1 MAGIFAGTSRVT
13 ISGTYKD
20 TSRDLTVPTTPIG
33 LQYPQ
38 TWVAGSGYR
47 IFEDTI
53 TLVANTPQTLNLES
67 LTDMYGDTLTFALV
81 HAILIHNNSVT
92 SGELLEVSGDW
103 VLEQLMADWVDDAVK
118 ETVDPSGDFYRTSP
132 VDGYGVE
139 SGTGDHYH
147 ELTLDPLTKGF
158 TIDLV
163 IWGTE

>member
-1 MAGIFAGTSRVT
+1 MAGIFSGTSQLT

-20 TSRDLTVPTTPIG
+20 TSRDLTIPTTPIG
-33 LQYPQ
+33 LHYPQ
-38 TWVAGSGYR
+38 TWAAGSGYR

-53 TLVANTPQTLNLES
+53 TLVANTPQTLDLES

-81 HAILIHNNSVT
+81 HAIFIHNNSET

-103 VLEQLMADWVDDAVK
+103 MLTQVMADWVDDAVK
-118 ETVDPSGDFYRTSP
+118 ETVDPGGDFYRTSP
-132 VDGYGVE
+132 VDGYPVD
-139 SGTGDHYH
+139 SGSDYH

-158 TIDLV
+158 TLDLV